1 MTHPLYCLLVED
13 EPIAAG
19 ILEDYIR
26 QVPHLRLVGRC
37 GDALYA
43 LEALREAPVDLIF
56 LDIHLPGLKGLD
68 FVRSLQ
74 HPPQIILTTAY
85 HDYAMAGYE
94 LGVVDYLLKPI
105 DFDRFVKAVQKVR
118 PILPASAGTA
128 EQRPFHFFNVNKK
141 MVRVWFDEML
151 AVESLKDYV
160 KIYLPGG
167 KSLVTKA
174 QMSDMEVMLQPFG
187 FIRLHRSFLG
197 ALRHIEAYTATEVVI
212 GGQTMTIGRQYKE
225 EVAVYL
231 ERFSAPKPPGNAVP
245 PSASGGSPTQRRP

>member
-1 MTHPLYCLLVED
+1 MTHPLHCLIVED

-19 ILEDYIR
+19 ILEDYIH
-26 QVPHLRLVGRC
+26 QLPHLRLVGRC

-68 FVRSLQ
+68 FIRTLQ
-74 HPPQIILTTAY
+74 HPPQVILTTAY

-118 PILPASAGTA
+118 PISASSPGAP

-141 MVRVWFDEML
+141 MVRVWFDEIL
-151 AVESLKDYV
+151 VVESLKDYV
-160 KIYLPGG
+160 RLHLSGG
-167 KSLVTKA
+167 RQLVTKA
-174 QMSDMEVMLQPFG
+174 QLGELETLLQVFG
-187 FIRLHRSFLG
+187 FIRLHRSFLV
-197 ALRHIEAYTATEVVI
+197 AVRHIEAYTATEVVI
-212 GGQTMTIGRQYKE
+212 GGKAMPIGRQYKDS
-225 EVAVYL
+225 VAAYL
-231 ERFSAPKPPGNAVP
+231 ERL
-245 PSASGGSPTQRRP
+245 SGI